1 MQARPGPATGEKR
14 EWSRPGVFS
23 GPDDSF
29 GFDDDESLNPA
40 RPDMA
45 KENPEE
51 PVPSV
56 EPRPCSFLFH
66 DCELLVQGVI
76 LFNEIKL

>member
-1 MQARPGPATGEKR
+1 MQADGGLE
-14 EWSRPGVFS
+14 F
-23 GPDDSF
+23 F
-29 GFDDDESLNPA
+29 DDESLSPA
-40 RPDMA
+40 RPDVA
-45 KENPEE
+45 EENPEE